1 MLNRP
6 HDNVPGFTWHEG
18 EVALQRQLGVDERMA
33 EIGPKVIRDLM
44 PEQHRAFFQQ
54 LPFVV
59 IGTVDAKGD
68 AWATLRA
75 GVPGFLSSPDPHS
88 LHVALTRDP
97 EDPAEQGMDDG
108 DAVGLLGIE
117 LHSRRRNRLNG
128 TIRRTSDDAFDVTV
142 GESFGNC
149 PRYISVRD
157 AEFAR
162 HPSYAARRKPRA
174 ILIASTMRARRMI
187 IAADTFF
194 VASYADN
201 ENGARRVDV
210 SHRGG
215 RPGFVHV
222 AEDGVLTIPDYAG
235 NMFFNTLGNL
245 LTNPKAGL
253 VFAGFDT
260 GDLLQLSGD
269 TEIILN
275 SPEIAKFDGAER
287 LWRFTPRRIVYRPD
301 ALPLRWRRPA

>member
-6 HDNVPGFTWHEG
+6 HDYVPGSTWHEG
-18 EVALQRQLGVDERMA
+18 EVALQQELGVDERMA
-33 EIGPKVIRDLM
+33 EIGPKVIRDFM
-44 PEQHRAFFQQ
+44 PDQHRAFFRQ

-59 IGTVDAKGD
+59 VGTVDASGD

-75 GVPGFLSSPDPHS
+75 GSPGFLSSPDPHS
-88 LHVALTRDP
+88 LHVALARNP

-108 DAVGLLGIE
+108 GAIGLLGIE
-117 LHSRRRNRLNG
+117 LHTRRRNRLNG
-128 TIRRTSDDAFDVTV
+128 TITRSSDDAFDVAV

-162 HPSYAARRKPRA
+162 NPAMPTPEAARHTDRLDDA
-174 ILIASTMRARRMI
+174 ARRMI
-187 IAADTFF
+187 AAADTFF

-201 ENGARRVDV
+201 EIGARRVDV

-222 AEDGVLTIPDYAG
+222 SKDGVLTIPDYAG

-269 TEIILN
+269 TEIILD

-287 LWRFTPRRIVYRPD
+287 LWRFTPRRIAYRPD
-301 ALPLRWRRPA
+301 ALPLRWRRPS

>member
-1 MLNRP
+1 MLDRP
-6 HDNVPGFTWHEG
+6 NDTVPGFTWHEG
-18 EVALQRQLGVDERMA
+18 EVALQRELGVDERMA
-33 EIGPKVIRDLM
+33 EIGPKVIRDVM
-44 PEQHRAFFQQ
+44 PEQHRAFFRQ

-59 IGTVDAKGD
+59 IGTVDVRGD

-75 GVPGFLSSPDPHS
+75 GSPGFLSSPDPRS
-88 LHVALTRDP
+88 LHVALAPNP
-97 EDPAEQGMDDG
+97 EDPAQQGMDDG
-108 DAVGLLGIE
+108 DAIGLLGIE
-117 LHSRRRNRLNG
+117 LHTRRRNRLNG
-128 TIRRTSDDAFDVTV
+128 TIVRTSDDAFDVAV

-162 HPSYAARRKPRA
+162 NPALPTQEAPHHLDRLDEA
-174 ILIASTMRARRMI
+174 ARRMI
-187 IAADTFF
+187 TAADTFF
-194 VASYADN
+194 VASYVDAED
-201 ENGARRVDV
+201 GARHVDV

-260 GDLLQLSGD
+260 GDVLQLTGD
-269 TEIILN
+269 TEIILD

-287 LWRFTPRRIVYRPD
+287 LWRFSPRVIVHRPD

>member
-1 MLNRP
+1 MLNLP
-6 HDNVPGFTWHEG
+6 HDNVPGSTWHEG
-18 EVALQRQLGVDERMA
+18 EVALQRQLGVDERLA
-33 EIGPKVIRDLM
+33 EIGPKVIRDRM
-44 PEQHRAFFQQ
+44 PEQHRAFFRQ

-59 IGTVDAKGD
+59 MGTIDAKGD

-75 GVPGFLSSPDPHS
+75 GVPGFLSSPDPRS
-88 LHVALTRDP
+88 LHVALARSP
-97 EDPAEQGMDDG
+97 EDPAEQGMEDG
-108 DAVGLLGIE
+108 DAIGLLGIE
-117 LHSRRRNRLNG
+117 LHTRRRNRLNG
-128 TIRRTSDDAFDVTV
+128 TIIRTSESAFDVAV

-149 PRYISVRD
+149 PRYINVRD

-162 HPSYAARRKPRA
+162 HPAMPTSEA
-174 ILIASTMRARRMI
+174 MRHLDRLDDAARRMI

-201 ENGARRVDV
+201 ENGSRRVDV

-222 AEDGVLTIPDYAG
+222 AETGVLTIPDYAG

-260 GDLLQLSGD
+260 GDLMQLSGD
-269 TEIILN
+269 TEIILD

-287 LWRFTPRRIVYRPD
+287 LWRFTPRRIVHRPD